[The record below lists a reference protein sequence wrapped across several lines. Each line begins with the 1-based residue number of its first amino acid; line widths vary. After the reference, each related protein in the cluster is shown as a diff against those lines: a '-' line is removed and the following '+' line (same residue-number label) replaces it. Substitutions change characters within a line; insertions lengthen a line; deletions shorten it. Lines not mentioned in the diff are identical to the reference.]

1 MFILLIILRIS
12 QKILILLYLNN
23 KTQKKQPFI
32 YIPLF
37 RKCLFTRV
45 IFQYNYL

>member
-1 MFILLIILRIS
+1 MTNYIKNITKDTNFVIS
-12 QKILILLYLNN
+12 KEQNA
-23 KTQKKQPFI
+23 KKQPFI